1 MKTPIDFDICEETFE
16 PEGPKPLSVRRPSEI
31 LGMVF
36 DPADMLLDN
45 GYLTKGNALSIVG
58 MGGLGKSRVV
68 LQLAVSCILGRPFCG
83 WKTQAEGLRWLIIQT
98 ENGNRRLQYD
108 LARMT
113 GGMTP
118 DELAK
123 LDDHLFIHTLE
134 HDEDTFVSLG
144 NPEGQQRVADAIAYH
159 SADIV
164 VYDVLRDFGAG
175 DLNADQFMTETCR
188 AIGSI
193 TRRGNPK
200 RIPLVVHHALT
211 GRAGAAKAT
220 GFDRGGFG
228 RNSKV
233 LQGWTRAQI
242 NLAPFDADNNDVLVV
257 ASGKANDAVEFEP
270 FAVRLNPETMTYDRD
285 DSADLEEWRERMG
298 DANAKKKARVT
309 IYDVQKR
316 VQESGIDGMTKKE
329 IVTHLKDE
337 RGIGKTKAYELV
349 EGAAAKKLIRLRRD
363 EKYVHP
369 DLA

>member
-1 MKTPIDFDICEETFE
+1 MSAVPLFKETVYE
-16 PEGPKPLSVRRPSEI
+16 PQGPKPLTIRCVADI
-31 LGMVF
+31 LGMDF
-36 DPADMLLDN
+36 DPADMLLNN
-45 GYLTKGNALSIVG
+45 GYLTKGNSLSIVG
-58 MGGLGKSRVV
+58 MGGLGKSRVA
-68 LQLAVSCILGRPFCG
+68 LQLAIACILGRPFFG
-83 WKTQAEGLRWLIIQT
+83 WETQAQGLRWLILQT
-98 ENGNRRLQYD
+98 ENGNRRLKHD

-113 GGMTP
+113 VGLTTVEMKVLN
-118 DELAK
+118 EY
-123 LDDHLFIHTLE
+123 LFIHTLE
-134 HDEDTFVSLG
+134 HDEDTFVALG
-144 NPEGQQRVADAIAYH
+144 TPDGQQRVADAIADYD
-159 SADIV
+159 ADIV

-200 RIPLVVHHALT
+200 RIPVVVHHALT

-242 NLAPFDADNNDVLVV
+242 NLAPFESDNNDVLVV

-270 FAVRLNPETMTYDRD
+270 FAVRLNPDSMTYDRD
-285 DSADLEEWRERMG
+285 DSVDLNEWRERMG
-298 DANAKKKARVT
+298 DGSAKKKARVT

-316 VQESGIDGMTKKE
+316 VQESGIDGMTKKQ
-329 IVTHLKDE
+329 IVDHLKDE
-337 RGIGKTKAYELV
+337 RGIGKTKAYELA
-349 EGAAAKKLIRLRRD
+349 EDAETKKLIRLRRD

>member
-1 MKTPIDFDICEETFE
+1 MSAVPFNQTDYP
-16 PEGPKPLSVRRPSEI
+16 PEGPKPLTVRRVSEI
-31 LGMVF
+31 LAMVF
-36 DPADMLLDN
+36 DPADMLLAN

-58 MGGLGKSRVV
+58 MGGLGKSRVT
-68 LQLAVSCILGRPFCG
+68 LQLSVSCILGRAFFG
-83 WKTQAEGLRWLIIQT
+83 WETQAQGLRWLILQT

-118 DELAK
+118 GEIAK
-123 LDDHLFIHTLE
+123 LDEHLFIHTLE
-134 HDEDTFVSLG
+134 HDEDTFVALG
-144 NPEGQQRVADAIAYH
+144 NPEGQQRVSDAIAYYD
-159 SADIV
+159 ADIV

-188 AIGSI
+188 TIGSI

-242 NLAPFDADNNDVLVV
+242 NLAPFDSDNNDVLVV

-270 FAVRLNPETMTYDRD
+270 FAVRLNPEAMTYERD
-285 DSADLEEWRERMG
+285 DSVDLDEWRERMG
-298 DANAKKKARVT
+298 DGSGKKKARVT
-309 IYDVQKR
+309 VYDVQKL
-316 VQESGIDGMTKKE
+316 VQESGVEGMTKKE
-329 IVTHLKDE
+329 IVAHLKDE

-349 EGAAAKKLIRLRRD
+349 EDAETKKLIRLRKDGR
-363 EKYVHP
+363 YVHP

>member
-1 MKTPIDFDICEETFE
+1 MKTAIDFDISEETFE
-16 PEGPKPLSVRRPSEI
+16 PDGPKPLTVRRVSEI

-36 DPADMLLDN
+36 DPADMLLAN
-45 GYLTKGNALSIVG
+45 GYLTKGNSLSIVG

-68 LQLAVSCILGRPFCG
+68 LQLAVSCILGRPFFG
-83 WKTQAEGLRWLIIQT
+83 WETQAEGLRWLIIQT

-159 SADIV
+159 AADIV

-193 TRRGNPK
+193 TRKGNPK

-257 ASGKANDAVEFEP
+257 ASGKANDAVEFQP
-270 FAVRLNPETMTYDRD
+270 FAVRLNPEAMTYDRD
-285 DSADLEEWRERMG
+285 DSVDLDEWRERMG
-298 DANAKKKARVT
+298 DGSAKKKARVT

-316 VQESGIDGMTKKE
+316 VQESGIDGMTKKD
-329 IVTHLKDE
+329 IVAHLKDE

-349 EGAAAKKLIRLRRD
+349 EGADAKKLIRLRRD